1 MRRSTVSGHIAIAF
15 FQFSGLESSRG
26 SSHRFFLSLFPGWD
40 PKPEDDYSELRK
52 AKVSELDKALSTLI
66 IDLKKQK
73 ILDRTL
79 VVLSSDYG
87 RYPFFRN
94 GVPAPDSARSV
105 ALPC

>member
-1 MRRSTVSGHIAIAF
+1 VSGHIAIAF

-87 RYPFFRN
+87 RYPFFETESLLLTPFEVLRYC
-94 GVPAPDSARSV
+94 AEV
-105 ALPC
+105 A